1 MPYQHCKC
9 SNIHL
14 EGMRNLSFFHL
25 FFLIFNHINKT
36 MKITARIIS
45 LLATA
50 IVGLTLTSCGGGG
63 GGGGGGGNGGG
74 SSSSSTGNNDTNT
87 GLAPAS
93 LATQKWRIEEKGT
106 TNQICLEIYEF
117 TFSSGNKVVIS
128 VGSTKWNGI
137 GASKQYIATYSYKK
151 TGANTATL
159 TITGDLPDAGLMRP
173 ALNDYAW
180 TSNIGDHVFNLNF
193 SSKFNAS
200 ATTSV
205 PNLKNNYGFEYV
217 EG

>member
-1 MPYQHCKC
+1 
-9 SNIHL
+9 
-14 EGMRNLSFFHL
+14 
-25 FFLIFNHINKT
+25 
-36 MKITARIIS
+36 MKATQYIK
-45 LLATA
+45 LLATS
-50 IVGLTLTSCGGGG
+50 IIGLTLCSCGG

-93 LATQKWRIEEKGT
+93 LATQKWTIEEKKT
-106 TNQICLEIYEF
+106 SPNQICLEIYNF

-159 TITGDLPDAGLMRP
+159 TITGDLPDAGLMSSN
-173 ALNDYAW
+173 LNDYAW
-180 TSNIGDHVFNLNF
+180 TRNIGDHVFNLNF

-205 PNLKNNYGFEYV
+205 PNLRNNEGFRYV